1 MYKIIFFHVS
11 KKNYL
16 PSLAFFLF
24 DAIFEA
30 MFYLFYIFISF
41 VAFSFD

>member
-1 MYKIIFFHVS
+1 MYL
-11 KKNYL
+11 KKL
-16 PSLAFFLF
+16 FTFSGFFLF

-30 MFYLFYIFISF
+30 MFYLFYIFVSF